1 MTQTSEY
8 IQLASSQREVP
19 PEARD
24 SSVNRYIQLYDERGN
39 PINPR
44 AHDHGRRLREAQN
57 DVLASIGV
65 VERRR
70 SPSQDLPGSYKER
83 LQLLDDEDTAGNA
96 IALVSTLSENVC
108 TWWIG
113 SLRERIYVRGTD
125 QLDASI

>member
-1 MTQTSEY
+1 VTQTSEY
-8 IQLASSQREVP
+8 IQLASSQQEVP

-24 SSVNRYIQLYDERGN
+24 PNANRYIQLYDERGN
-39 PINPR
+39 PINPH

-70 SPSQDLPGSYKER
+70 SPSRDLPGSYRER

-96 IALVSTLSENVC
+96 IALASTLSQTVC

-113 SLRERIYVRGTD
+113 SLRERIYVRG
-125 QLDASI
+125 AE